1 MYYSLLAGV
10 IGIIINYT
18 VINYGIPMVFPSVY
32 SFNSIKHKLD
42 VSKVAVPLTIGSCNF
57 DSSTLALNTS
67 NPYKDGFIFMPNS
80 NNLKGGSQFSYTFWL
95 DIKSGYAKHL
105 NNVNIFM
112 RGNKN
117 IKTGVLN
124 IDQTTSQKNTIPLV
138 VCPLVKFSKLKNDGS
153 DDRVNFL
160 EIFFNTL
167 KNPHNKIVINEDVY
181 KFITSSNSNPK
192 WFLVTITF
200 QDYVD
205 FSNAEKGI
213 QIQNYINDNLVSTKI
228 LKNDTLKTN
237 NGNVF
242 LTPNF
247 NEEDTQIEGESFY
260 SDLTYFNYA
269 LDIIEIENIYKR
281 GINDASGQCV
291 TAKYSSKNNT
301 KDYYHKLS
309 MNNYL

>member
-138 VCPLVKFSKLKNDGS
+138 VCPLVKFSKLKNEGS

-247 NEEDTQIEGESFY
+247 TEEDTQIEGESFY

>member
-138 VCPLVKFSKLKNDGS
+138 VCPLVKFSKLKNEGS

>member
-138 VCPLVKFSKLKNDGS
+138 VCPLVKFSKFEGS

-247 NEEDTQIEGESFY
+247 TEEDTQIEGESFY

>member
-42 VSKVAVPLTIGSCNF
+42 ISKVAVPLTIGSCNF